1 MKRFSLILRGL
12 LIPALLGVASCG
24 RTDVPVAS
32 ETAPAATTAPGAVGK
47 SLRSANVAVSGHV
60 VKMADG
66 VDLTQVRNQEM
77 IHPAFSMS
85 PPDVDSAVL
94 LASVVNDKDDTGSP
108 VVLKKIDDQW
118 KVLELTEAGDQEW
131 VYAGACGP
139 RKELWGI
146 LDSATDTP
154 VPQLTLMRSADDGL
168 TWQFFAAVKKPADD
182 AEYAAF
188 SMAANGEGKLSV
200 HLADDAD
207 KILHGYYHYRT
218 VDGGKTWMGPTF
230 EADDVTDADS
240 QRDLDSIQ
248 EAIRDAEAVPAQ

>member
-1 MKRFSLILRGL
+1 MKRFSLILCGL
-12 LIPALLGVASCG
+12 LIPTVLAVASCG
-24 RTDVPVAS
+24 RTDVPVAP
-32 ETAPAATTAPGAVGK
+32 ETAAPAMTQNVAAKALP
-47 SLRSANVAVSGHV
+47 SANAAASRHV

-77 IHPAFSMS
+77 IHPGFSLS
-85 PPDVDSAVL
+85 PPDVDSPVL
-94 LASVVNDKDDTGSP
+94 FATVTNEKDETGSP

-118 KVLELTEAGDQEW
+118 KILELTEAGDQEW

-146 LDSATDTP
+146 LDSATETP
-154 VPQLTLMRSADDGL
+154 VQQLTLMHSTDDGA

-182 AEYAAF
+182 AEFEAF
-188 SMAANGEGKLSV
+188 SMAASGAGKLSM

-207 KILHGYYHYRT
+207 KVLHGYYQYRT
-218 VDGGKTWMGPTF
+218 IDGGKTWTGPTF

-248 EAIRDAEAVPAQ
+248 EAIKDAEAVPAQ